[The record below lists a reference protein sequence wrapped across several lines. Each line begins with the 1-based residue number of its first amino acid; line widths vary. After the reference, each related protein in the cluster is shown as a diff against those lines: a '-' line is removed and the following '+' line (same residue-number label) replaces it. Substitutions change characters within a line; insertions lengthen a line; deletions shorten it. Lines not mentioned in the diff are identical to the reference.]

1 MSRTNSQVAEMEI
14 YMLFVTVACY
24 SHVFFSFPPTGAA
37 WVLYRLLQDQVTWY
51 ISFATL
57 CTPFLPRPSE
67 KILGHF
73 QLIGKHMF
81 MVLYIEKFLTLLLKI
96 NFELLS

>member
-14 YMLFVTVACY
+14 YMLFVAVACY

-73 QLIGKHMF
+73 KLIGKHMF